1 MDGSFIIGVLRQ
13 VPPSGLVGLGRHRA
27 TTLPVLCI
35 MHCLN
40 ILERTAVT
48 KRYYRAA
55 IIMLECL

>member
-27 TTLPVLCI
+27 ATLPVLCI

-40 ILERTAVT
+40 FLERTAAT
-48 KRYYRAA
+48 QRYYMAA
-55 IIMLECL
+55 KIMLECL